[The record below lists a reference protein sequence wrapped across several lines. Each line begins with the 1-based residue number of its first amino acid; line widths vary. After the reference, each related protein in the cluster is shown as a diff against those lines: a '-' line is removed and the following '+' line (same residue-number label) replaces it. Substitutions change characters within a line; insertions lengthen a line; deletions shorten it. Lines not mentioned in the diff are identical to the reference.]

1 MNTVIHCSI
10 DKKAVDAYYTG
21 LTEEIQTNP
30 KVCEFKI
37 DKRIFFIDSI
47 LKASFWMYKIRDSN
61 RETIT
66 GRFYEK

>member
-30 KVCEFKI
+30 KACEFKI
-37 DKRIFFIDSI
+37 DKRI
-47 LKASFWMYKIRDSN
+47 KIRNIYKSLH
-61 RETIT
+61 
-66 GRFYEK
+66 EKIGQKKFFLLILY